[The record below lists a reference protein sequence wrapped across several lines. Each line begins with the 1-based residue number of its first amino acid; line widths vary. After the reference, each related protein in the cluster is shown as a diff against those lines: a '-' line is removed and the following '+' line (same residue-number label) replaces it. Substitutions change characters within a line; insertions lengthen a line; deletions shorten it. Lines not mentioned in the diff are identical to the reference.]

1 MRLFGRFRWE
11 ITVMLEY
18 EFASLYAAAIM
29 VFAALVPVLNPF
41 GGAMFFLTLTNGV
54 DPHVRASMANQIGL
68 YSIIVLLVCLFAG
81 NIILNFFG
89 ISIGVLRMAGGI
101 VLFSAGW
108 QALNAPPQDDGA
120 PAGQPKSAR
129 VLSTMA
135 FYPFTLPLTTGPG
148 AISVAVA
155 LGATPYSDVGQL
167 IGTIVGIALSILLVW
182 VCYRYCDRITRAV
195 GAAGADALV
204 RIFSFILI
212 CLGVSTFWHGFSEL
226 WAQLPKV

>member
-1 MRLFGRFRWE
+1 MIMFEAE
-11 ITVMLEY
+11 I
-18 EFASLYAAAIM
+18 ANLYTAAIM

-54 DPHVRASMANQIGL
+54 DPHIRGAMANRIGL
-68 YSIIVLLVCLFAG
+68 YSLIVLLVCLFAG

-108 QALNAPPQDDGA
+108 QALNAPAQEEGTPS
-120 PAGQPKSAR
+120 GQPKSAR

-155 LGATPYSDVGQL
+155 IGATPNEDVGQL
-167 IGTIVGIALSILLVW
+167 IGTVLGIALSIALVW
-182 VCYRYCDRITRAV
+182 VCYRYCDRITRAI
-195 GAAGADALV
+195 GAAGSDALA

-212 CLGVSTFWHGFSEL
+212 CLGVSTFWTGFSEL
-226 WAQLPKV
+226 WAQL

>member
-1 MRLFGRFRWE
+1 MFESEL
-11 ITVMLEY
+11 
-18 EFASLYAAAIM
+18 ANLYAATIM

-54 DPHVRASMANQIGL
+54 DPHVRGAMANRVGL
-68 YSIIVLLVCLFAG
+68 YSLIVLLVCLFAG

-108 QALNAPPQDDGA
+108 QALNAPAQDDGA

-155 LGATPYSDVGQL
+155 LGATPNEDFGQL
-167 IGTIVGIALSILLVW
+167 AGTVIGITLSTLLVW

-195 GAAGADALV
+195 GAAGADALA

-212 CLGVSTFWHGFSEL
+212 CLGVSTFWTGFTEL
-226 WAQLPKV
+226 WLQLQTM

>member
-1 MRLFGRFRWE
+1 
-11 ITVMLEY
+11 
-18 EFASLYAAAIM
+18 
-29 VFAALVPVLNPF
+29 
-41 GGAMFFLTLTNGV
+41 MFFLTLTNGV
-54 DPHVRASMANQIGL
+54 DPHVRGAMANRVGL
-68 YSIIVLLVCLFAG
+68 YSLIVLLVCLFAG

-108 QALNAPPQDDGA
+108 QALNAPAQDDGA

-155 LGATPYSDVGQL
+155 LGATPNEDFGQL
-167 IGTIVGIALSILLVW
+167 AGTVIGIALSTLLVW

-195 GAAGADALV
+195 GAAGADALA

-212 CLGVSTFWHGFSEL
+212 CLGVSTFLTGFTEFWL
-226 WAQLPKV
+226 QLQTM

>member
-1 MRLFGRFRWE
+1 MFESE
-11 ITVMLEY
+11 I
-18 EFASLYAAAIM
+18 ASLYAATIM

-54 DPHVRASMANQIGL
+54 DPHVRGTMANQIGL
-68 YSIIVLLVCLFAG
+68 YSLIVLLVCLFAG
-81 NIILNFFG
+81 NLILNFFG

-120 PAGQPKSAR
+120 PTGQPKSAR
-129 VLSTMA
+129 MLSTMA

-155 LGATPYSDVGQL
+155 LGATPNENIGQL
-167 IGTIVGIALSILLVW
+167 LGTVLGIALSILLVW
-182 VCYRYCDRITRAV
+182 ICYRYCDRITRAV
-195 GAAGADALV
+195 GAAGADALA

-212 CLGVSTFWHGFSEL
+212 CLGVSTFWTGFSEL
-226 WAQLPKV
+226 WMQLPKI

>member
-120 PAGQPKSAR
+120 PAGQPKRPACSPRWRSIRSRCRSPPGRVPFPWPWPWARRPTRTSA
-129 VLSTMA
+129 S
-135 FYPFTLPLTTGPG
+135 
-148 AISVAVA
+148 
-155 LGATPYSDVGQL
+155 
-167 IGTIVGIALSILLVW
+167 
-182 VCYRYCDRITRAV
+182 
-195 GAAGADALV
+195 
-204 RIFSFILI
+204 
-212 CLGVSTFWHGFSEL
+212 
-226 WAQLPKV
+226 

>member
-1 MRLFGRFRWE
+1 MIMFEAE
-11 ITVMLEY
+11 I
-18 EFASLYAAAIM
+18 ANLYTAAIM

-54 DPHVRASMANQIGL
+54 DPHIRGAMANRIGL
-68 YSIIVLLVCLFAG
+68 YSLIVLLVCLFAG

-108 QALNAPPQDDGA
+108 QALNAPAQEEGTPS
-120 PAGQPKSAR
+120 GQPKSAR
-129 VLSTMA
+129 ALSPMA

-155 LGATPYSDVGQL
+155 IGATPYEDVGQL
-167 IGTIVGIALSILLVW
+167 IGTVLGIALSIALVW
-182 VCYRYCDRITRAV
+182 VCYRYCDRITRAI
-195 GAAGADALV
+195 GAAGSDALA

-212 CLGVSTFWHGFSEL
+212 CLGVSTFWTGFSEL
-226 WAQLPKV
+226 WAQL

>member
-1 MRLFGRFRWE
+1 MFESE
-11 ITVMLEY
+11 IV
-18 EFASLYAAAIM
+18 SLYAAIIM

-54 DPHVRASMANQIGL
+54 DSHVRMTMANRIGL
-68 YSIIVLLVCLFAG
+68 YSLIVLLVCLFAG

-108 QALNAPPQDDGA
+108 QALNAPPQDDSL
-120 PAGQPKSAR
+120 PAEKPKSAR
-129 VLSTMA
+129 LLSTMA

-155 LGATPYSDVGQL
+155 LGATPYKDVGQFV
-167 IGTIVGIALSILLVW
+167 GTILGIVLSISLVW
-182 VCYRYCDRITRAV
+182 ICYRYCDRITRAV
-195 GAAGADALV
+195 GAAGADALA

-212 CLGVSTFWHGFSEL
+212 CLGVSTFWTGFSDL
-226 WAQLPKV
+226 WIHLPKL

>member
-1 MRLFGRFRWE
+1 MIMFESE
-11 ITVMLEY
+11 I
-18 EFASLYAAAIM
+18 ANLYTAAIM

-54 DPHVRASMANQIGL
+54 DPHIRGAMANRIGL
-68 YSIIVLLVCLFAG
+68 YSLIVLLVCLFAG

-108 QALNAPPQDDGA
+108 QALNAPAQEEGTPS
-120 PAGQPKSAR
+120 GQPKSAR
-129 VLSTMA
+129 A

-155 LGATPYSDVGQL
+155 IGATPYEDVGQL
-167 IGTIVGIALSILLVW
+167 IGTVLGIALSIALVW
-182 VCYRYCDRITRAV
+182 VCYRYCDRITRAIGV
-195 GAAGADALV
+195 AGSDALA

-212 CLGVSTFWHGFSEL
+212 CLGVSTFWTGFSEL
-226 WAQLPKV
+226 WAQL